1 MKTFQM
7 QLLKTLLIKPFL
19 FDCRHVFDGLSKNVD
34 QIFER
39 IYIVVH
45 LVKDFEAS
53 NHAYNILNLNTTR
66 QTFGFESLFLFCE
79 FSDFSYLL
87 YVTVTVLVFESSFDL
102 RMTVTLTISSFAEY
116 SILYDGLACHFKW
129 TLKDER
135 PSLRCFHH

>member
-1 MKTFQM
+1 M

-66 QTFGFESLFLFCE
+66 
-79 FSDFSYLL
+79 
-87 YVTVTVLVFESSFDL
+87 
-102 RMTVTLTISSFAEY
+102 
-116 SILYDGLACHFKW
+116 
-129 TLKDER
+129 
-135 PSLRCFHH
+135 